1 MCVYSFPFL
10 DEINEPNIDDAVYR
24 FNNYESTVEALDI
37 NDTEGLRNVI
47 REIPLDNYRASS
59 LNTTLLE
66 SAKANG
72 ETIKE
77 STLCEDELI
86 GLIQRLRR
94 DDTGTG
100 KTNLRYMSE
109 FNPKRSEKLKDFQQ
123 ILLKEKEREEKEYY
137 GEDDEWMPYTEV
149 SSNRF
154 MNELDC
160 LS

>member
-1 MCVYSFPFL
+1 MYNFPFL
-10 DEINEPNIDDAVYR
+10 VDINVPNVDDAVYR
-24 FNNYESTVEALDI
+24 FNNYESKAEALDI

-59 LNTTLLE
+59 VNTTLLE

-137 GEDDEWMPYTEV
+137 GEENDWMPYTEV
-149 SSNRF
+149 SSNSF
-154 MNELDC
+154 MSDIDS